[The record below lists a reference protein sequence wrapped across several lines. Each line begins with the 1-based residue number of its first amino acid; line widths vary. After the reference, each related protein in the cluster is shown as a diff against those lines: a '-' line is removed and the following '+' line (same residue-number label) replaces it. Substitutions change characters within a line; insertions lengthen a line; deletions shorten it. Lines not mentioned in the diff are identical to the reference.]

1 MNDGESYTITYRIKY
16 NNNVLGANEMYSSIW
31 LNQYV
36 SRYVN
41 FITIKNITK

>member
-1 MNDGESYTITYRIKY
+1 MNDGESYTIMYRIKY
-16 NNNVLGANEMYSSIW
+16 NNNVLSVNEVYSSIW

-36 SRYVN
+36 LCYVN

>member
-16 NNNVLGANEMYSSIW
+16 NNNVLGANEMNSSIW

-36 SRYVN
+36 SCYVN
-41 FITIKNITK
+41 FATIKNITK